1 MANEQAKTS
10 SPLRHLSMLGAWA
23 LAFGC
28 AVGSDAFV
36 MPWNDFLPMAGPLGT
51 LVGLLLGG
59 LAMTVVAWNYH
70 YMINHRPGA
79 GGVYAYAAEAFG
91 YDHGFLCGIF
101 FGFAYLAI
109 VCLDVTALVV
119 VSHYV
124 MGDALTFGFH
134 YTVEGSRICLGDI
147 LLPLAAIGV
156 IVLICCRSRLSY
168 TVQFALAIVFVLG
181 IVACFAS
188 VAFHACGS
196 GVVATGPL
204 FSPKGDNGFG
214 QVLKIL
220 TIAPW
225 IFVGFESIS
234 NSSGEFKFHDRL
246 SIWVMVAAL
255 VTAAAAY
262 FSLTIVAASY
272 RPSAFASWREYM
284 AALGKL
290 NGLENLP
297 VFYAVKSAVGSL
309 GTILLCIAA
318 LAAIVTGLIG
328 HIVAASRL
336 LCSVARDGILPER
349 FAEIDGR
356 DGPRNAIIAIVAV
369 SCLIPFVGRT
379 AVGWIVDVTT
389 IGASIAYGY
398 VSFCALRIAWM
409 EGKKLVVVSGVA
421 GLLVSMA
428 FVVYFLVPNFWVVA
442 VFSTE
447 SYLILAAWSIA
458 GMVFFRNVFS
468 RDRTGRF
475 GTSTIAWISLLFF
488 IFFSGHMW
496 MRQATHKVTDSVVAQ
511 VGDRYVRSA
520 EGVVPRAEAEYL
532 EQQKDV
538 IEVALT
544 RHNVALMGLVVIVLA
559 IMFNIYSTIARREKE
574 ASKAK
579 SYFFSTIS
587 HDIRTPLNAIVG
599 FSQMLKLGFKTNEE
613 RDEAVDSILVSGKSL
628 LSLVNNLLDRSR
640 REAGKAGLSPA
651 PTDCRAVL
659 HEIAMAFRI
668 GSSKP
673 GLEVRDAIG
682 EMPRVVVDPLL
693 FRHIATNLVANAIKF
708 TEKGFVEV
716 RARFDR
722 NEDGETGVLLF
733 EIEDTGIGIS
743 DEDKHKI
750 DLPYTQTTSKFSRNG
765 GTGLGLAVCRQFAEA
780 MGGTLT
786 FESELG
792 KGSTVRFTLPNAK
805 IVPAAEAAA
814 AQVREEPSA
823 EALIAGVAEKR
834 EQPVSVAPA
843 GQTETAAPAA
853 NPRLLLV
860 DDAKMNLVVL
870 KALVKRIGAFD
881 IETAMDGREALARL
895 KDASAP
901 RIDAV
906 LTDMWMP
913 EMDGEGLA
921 RAIRADASLAR
932 LPVHVITADVEL
944 QETYA
949 EKGFDSIILKPVT
962 VNTLGPLLV
971 GLAGRKGGA
980 A

>member
-1 MANEQAKTS
+1 MTKNDAKGLERYL
-10 SPLRHLSMLGAWA
+10 SPLSAWA
-23 LAFGC
+23 LSFGC
-28 AVGSDAFV
+28 AVGWGVFI
-36 MPWNDFLPMAGPLGT
+36 MPGTTFLPVAGPLGT
-51 LVGLLLGG
+51 LIGLGVGAVIMFLVG
-59 LAMTVVAWNYH
+59 MNYH
-70 YMINHRPGA
+70 FLIRRYPGA
-79 GGVYAYAAEAFG
+79 GGAYDYVKNVCG
-91 YDHGFLCGIF
+91 YDHGYLCAWFLILTYIAIVWANATALALIGRHLLGGF
-101 FGFAYLAI
+101 FSFGFRYHVAGY
-109 VCLDVTALVV
+109 DVYAGEILLSVAALVAIGAV
-119 VSHYV
+119 LVC
-124 MGDALTFGFH
+124 GK
-134 YTVEGSRICLGDI
+134 R
-147 LLPLAAIGV
+147 LAA
-156 IVLICCRSRLSY
+156 R
-168 TVQFALAIVFVLG
+168 VQTFFAIALAVGIAVCVIAVFMRHEGGAVSLSPLFAKDKNMPLQVLS
-181 IVACFAS
+181 IVA
-188 VAFHACGS
+188 
-196 GVVATGPL
+196 L
-204 FSPKGDNGFG
+204 
-214 QVLKIL
+214 
-220 TIAPW
+220 APW
-225 IFVGFESIS
+225 AFVGFESIS
-234 NSSGEFKFHDRL
+234 NSSGEFKFHNRL

-262 FSLTIVAASY
+262 LSLTIVAASY

-628 LSLVNNLLDRSR
+628 LSLVNNLLDLSR

-722 NEDGETGVLLF
+722 NEDGETGGLLF

-792 KGSTVRFTLPNAK
+792 KGSTFRFTLPNAK

-913 EMDGEGLA
+913 EMDGEGLVK
-921 RAIRADASLAR
+921 AIRADASLAR